1 MSRRSKLITFGL
13 PLLAIVAGG
22 AAIGSITR
30 HQPVK
35 QSVAPITSPPVQ
47 PASLAITR
55 GRGFVGAAGI
65 VEPAGEQTAIGA
77 HVSGIVSKVL
87 VVPGKKVKAGD
98 ALFVI
103 DERAAAAQVSIR
115 RTELAAAERRLE
127 QTLARIPSLTAT
139 RDAARAGAAALKAEM
154 EDWQDQLRSA
164 DALKAHTT
172 AAITDREVTRRRNG
186 ERAARNRLA
195 EAEARALQAD
205 AELDMI
211 ARTKGAPS
219 VEVERANVAQAK
231 AAAERAEVDLE
242 LLTVRAPI
250 DGTVLQVNVRA
261 GEFAPAGL
269 VTTPLIVMGNLDPLN
284 VRVDIDEIDVG
295 LFRPEAQAFASLRG
309 QAERRASLTF
319 VRIDPI
325 VVPKKSLTG
334 AATERVDTRVLRVVY
349 ALPPDTLPAY
359 SGQQVDVFIAAPQPA
374 TAADASK

>member
-1 MSRRSKLITFGL
+1 M
-13 PLLAIVAGG
+13 
-22 AAIGSITR
+22 
-30 HQPVK
+30 
-35 QSVAPITSPPVQ
+35 
-47 PASLAITR
+47 
-55 GRGFVGAAGI
+55 
-65 VEPAGEQTAIGA
+65 
-77 HVSGIVSKVL
+77 
-87 VVPGKKVKAGD
+87 
-98 ALFVI
+98 
-103 DERAAAAQVSIR
+103 
-115 RTELAAAERRLE
+115 
-127 QTLARIPSLTAT
+127 
-139 RDAARAGAAALKAEM
+139 
-154 EDWQDQLRSA
+154 
-164 DALKAHTT
+164 
-172 AAITDREVTRRRNG
+172 TRRRNG

-309 QAERRASLTF
+309 QAERRASRL
-319 VRIDPI
+319 RHRPDRRAQEIADRR
-325 VVPKKSLTG
+325 SDRARRYSRASSCLC
-334 AATERVDTRVLRVVY
+334 AAAR
-349 ALPPDTLPAY
+349 PPFRPA
-359 SGQQVDVFIAAPQPA
+359 G
-374 TAADASK
+374 

>member
-1 MSRRSKLITFGL
+1 
-13 PLLAIVAGG
+13 
-22 AAIGSITR
+22 
-30 HQPVK
+30 
-35 QSVAPITSPPVQ
+35 
-47 PASLAITR
+47 
-55 GRGFVGAAGI
+55 
-65 VEPAGEQTAIGA
+65 
-77 HVSGIVSKVL
+77 
-87 VVPGKKVKAGD
+87 
-98 ALFVI
+98 
-103 DERAAAAQVSIR
+103 
-115 RTELAAAERRLE
+115 
-127 QTLARIPSLTAT
+127 
-139 RDAARAGAAALKAEM
+139 
-154 EDWQDQLRSA
+154 
-164 DALKAHTT
+164 
-172 AAITDREVTRRRNG
+172 
-186 ERAARNRLA
+186 
-195 EAEARALQAD
+195 
-205 AELDMI
+205 MI
-211 ARTKGAPS
+211 ARTQGAPS